1 MERGELI
8 KIKKWIGLPK
18 DDHTWAFYYYLKR
31 SDNYEVKKR
40 VRRDKVDIITKEI
53 DSHESL

>member
-18 DDHTWAFYYYLKR
+18 DDHTWAFYYYLR
-31 SDNYEVKKR
+31 NSDCYEVKKR
-40 VRRDKVDIITKEI
+40 VRGDKVDIITREKEMYG
-53 DSHESL
+53 

>member
-40 VRRDKVDIITKEI
+40 VREDKVDIMTREKKLYE
-53 DSHESL
+53 